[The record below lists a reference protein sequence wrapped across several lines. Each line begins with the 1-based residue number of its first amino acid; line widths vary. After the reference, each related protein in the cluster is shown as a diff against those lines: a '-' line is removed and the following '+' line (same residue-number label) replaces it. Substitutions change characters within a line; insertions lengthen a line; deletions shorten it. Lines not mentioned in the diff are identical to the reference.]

1 MPHRGNAYQSIIF
14 AAQQALDKTGELP
27 RTNAAL
33 AALSGL
39 DEGQVSN
46 IFRTKADIYEG
57 LLYQATTLLNDALRQ
72 GVIEAATDDPVQQML
87 SIGRSYL
94 TWAEKNPALF
104 RLLANGLNGEI
115 QPDSTLHRFTISMR
129 DLYRRKLTEMQNLGI
144 LTPGTDVELAMLTL
158 HCLVKGGN
166 MMFLTRSTDPW
177 FNDDPRPTA
186 EIAERIFVEF
196 LDRLTGRRIEAG
208 AAALA

>member
-14 AAQQALDKTGELP
+14 AAQQALDETGELP

-46 IFRTKADIYEG
+46 IFRTKADICRG
-57 LLYQATTLLNDALRQ
+57 AALPGRRRNDALRQ

-87 SIGRSYL
+87 SIGRSFSPGP
-94 TWAEKNPALF
+94 KNPACI

-115 QPDSTLHRFTISMR
+115 QPTARCTASPSRCAIS
-129 DLYRRKLTEMQNLGI
+129 
-144 LTPGTDVELAMLTL
+144 
-158 HCLVKGGN
+158 
-166 MMFLTRSTDPW
+166 
-177 FNDDPRPTA
+177 
-186 EIAERIFVEF
+186 IA
-196 LDRLTGRRIEAG
+196 AS
-208 AAALA
+208 

>member
-14 AAQQALDKTGELP
+14 AAQQALDETGELP

-39 DEGQVSN
+39 DEAQVSN

-72 GVIEAATDDPVQQML
+72 GVIDSATDDPVKQML

-94 TWAEKNPALF
+94 SWADHNPVLF
-104 RLLANGLNGEI
+104 RLIANGLNGEI
-115 QPDSTLHRFTISMR
+115 RPDSTLHRFTISMR
-129 DLYRRKLTEMQNLGI
+129 DLYRRKLTEMQRLGI
-144 LTPGTDVELAMLTL
+144 LSPDTDIELAMLTL

-166 MMFLTRSTDPW
+166 MMFLTRATDPW
-177 FNDDPRPTA
+177 FSDDSRPTA
-186 EIAERIFVEF
+186 EIAERIFIEF
-196 LDRLTGRRIEAG
+196 LDSLTGRRLST
-208 AAALA
+208 AA

>member
-1 MPHRGNAYQSIIF
+1 
-14 AAQQALDKTGELP
+14 
-27 RTNAAL
+27 
-33 AALSGL
+33 
-39 DEGQVSN
+39 
-46 IFRTKADIYEG
+46 
-57 LLYQATTLLNDALRQ
+57 
-72 GVIEAATDDPVQQML
+72 
-87 SIGRSYL
+87 
-94 TWAEKNPALF
+94 
-104 RLLANGLNGEI
+104 
-115 QPDSTLHRFTISMR
+115 MR

-166 MMFLTRSTDPW
+166 MMFPDPL
-177 FNDDPRPTA
+177 DRPVVQRRPPPTA